1 MSSNTPSNDDSPRLD
16 RRVTF
21 HRSTYYRSSL
31 TEKDN
36 HGPTPLEAALDL
48 SQKYIAT
55 LHSGVTT
62 FLTELV
68 ERCLK
73 EYAEFFYSN
82 EKSQGMSLGTAQVP
96 ASVKKI
102 KLTLQPLEEVKESE
116 DYKALHTQLVAET
129 EALHRNWVE
138 KYTKVVNAWNCNA
151 RLCRFRKSV
160 CVLLRSAAIAFIAQ
174 LGLQNNPEDEIVMNL
189 FATSGVNILTTS
201 PPMDLTTILRLYKEV
216 NGLTNLPTPT
226 VQGVTPNINTI
237 ITEINQG
244 ASTIATANM
253 APAILFDST
262 PTASADPP
270 NLQTALPSNTMRE
283 PTSPHVETPLLA
295 TRSNVPTDTPRIE
308 VTTPQ
313 NVITPSILGQSVLND
328 TIATATTS
336 LPLERVPILYNGEPT
351 GYTRLIAPTTVT
363 TPAPTLQQRETLPGN
378 PPIFSVNQQPVN
390 DNTSHTQDSIDI
402 SLANINLEE
411 ITIHAEKQKIQ
422 TMLYNLVINGIKKPI
437 IEFNACVTHR
447 VELNRIKAATTSL
460 PMESLAAKVTA
471 KIHAELTVD
480 RPVLRGLIRDE
491 SDKATGKVIED
502 LKRKLQSVS
511 DKFES
516 NDRKLNEL
524 KKSRGEDSMPKRQR
538 RTKNG
543 RGGSLTWSRNNSA
556 AAAVNSS
563 TSNHKQTHQRTN
575 DREKNG
581 SHAANNNASAARR
594 RKKNKNR
601 SNN

>member
-1 MSSNTPSNDDSPRLD
+1 
-16 RRVTF
+16 
-21 HRSTYYRSSL
+21 
-31 TEKDN
+31 
-36 HGPTPLEAALDL
+36 
-48 SQKYIAT
+48 
-55 LHSGVTT
+55 
-62 FLTELV
+62 
-68 ERCLK
+68 
-73 EYAEFFYSN
+73 
-82 EKSQGMSLGTAQVP
+82 
-96 ASVKKI
+96 
-102 KLTLQPLEEVKESE
+102 
-116 DYKALHTQLVAET
+116 
-129 EALHRNWVE
+129 
-138 KYTKVVNAWNCNA
+138 
-151 RLCRFRKSV
+151 
-160 CVLLRSAAIAFIAQ
+160 
-174 LGLQNNPEDEIVMNL
+174 
-189 FATSGVNILTTS
+189 
-201 PPMDLTTILRLYKEV
+201 
-216 NGLTNLPTPT
+216 
-226 VQGVTPNINTI
+226 
-237 ITEINQG
+237 
-244 ASTIATANM
+244 
-253 APAILFDST
+253 
-262 PTASADPP
+262 
-270 NLQTALPSNTMRE
+270 
-283 PTSPHVETPLLA
+283 
-295 TRSNVPTDTPRIE
+295 
-308 VTTPQ
+308 
-313 NVITPSILGQSVLND
+313 
-328 TIATATTS
+328 
-336 LPLERVPILYNGEPT
+336 
-351 GYTRLIAPTTVT
+351 
-363 TPAPTLQQRETLPGN
+363 
-378 PPIFSVNQQPVN
+378 
-390 DNTSHTQDSIDI
+390 
-402 SLANINLEE
+402 LEE

-491 SDKATGKVIED
+491 SDKATGKVIKD